1 MFNKRQSGEENDT
14 VYRAVKAALAN
25 GYRHIDTAMMVTRQ
39 TMRVYISPKSYLF
52 FFSSMV
58 TKPKL
63 VEVFVMGSR
72 KVV

>member
-1 MFNKRQSGEENDT
+1 MFDKRQSGEENDT
-14 VYRAVKAALAN
+14 VYRAVKAALAD
-25 GYRHIDTAMMVTRQ
+25 GYRHIDTAMMVIRQ
-39 TMRVYISPKSYLF
+39 TMRVYISPKSYF